1 MMLKVDSVK
10 MQMLPLSSNH
20 RWIKTSQ
27 EPRAISMV
35 PKEVLIQ
42 VKEVQVAQ
50 VVREVPVVQVV
61 QEAKACPPAWDP
73 QAVNSSSEV
82 PLLKVCPL
90 A

>member
-1 MMLKVDSVK
+1 
-10 MQMLPLSSNH
+10 
-20 RWIKTSQ
+20 
-27 EPRAISMV
+27 MV

-50 VVREVPVVQVV
+50 VVKEVLAAQVV
-61 QEAKACPPAWDP
+61 QEDKACPPAWGP
-73 QAVNSSSEV
+73 QAVNSSTEV